1 MQAFLG
7 RLLLVLIALSAA
19 CAPTA
24 SPAPGTGQPTGGQQQ
39 PSGPRRAADQTLRVG
54 TSANPSTLTPE
65 AAATNITLYSFQFD
79 NLVNLDANYNLKPS
93 AAEKWEILPDNSAW
107 RWTLRKDLVFGNGDK
122 ATAEDVVNWIQT
134 LLQPS
139 PANTVGN
146 QLVFVSGA
154 RVVDEYTF
162 DVQIKQRDFSMPYM
176 GANIFVVSKKV
187 MEQVGGPRELAA
199 NPKGAGTGPYEFV
212 EYRQGD
218 VVVYRLRSDAHPWR
232 KPIATEVRWRVIPE
246 QAQRVNGLRTGELDI
261 ALLVSNVELIDQ
273 AKRDNIKIDARPDS
287 YTNIIFDQKTIANTP
302 LADKRVRQAMN
313 YAVDKEAIARTLYR
327 GYGVPIGQLAVPGT
341 LNFND
346 QVKPYPFDVAQ
357 AKRLLAEAGYPN
369 GFKLQGVD
377 ISASEFAP
385 LFQAVQS
392 AHRDIGVEYEITPN
406 EFGQYVQ
413 IALGQRQRKEM
424 ISAGGNNP
432 NGIFTFTWQFLK
444 CDRPPTLVIWCV
456 PEMDR
461 LLSQA
466 YAESDPARRKQ
477 LLQEAGKAWADEVP
491 MIFLIATSSF
501 VLSGPK
507 VEGFVREVPAY
518 YTLDG
523 VYRVE

>member
-1 MQAFLG
+1 MRALLG
-7 RLLLVLIALSAA
+7 RLLLGAVALSAA
-19 CAPTA
+19 CSPAVAPTP
-24 SPAPGTGQPTGGQQQ
+24 STDQQTGGQQ

-65 AAATNITLYSFQFD
+65 GASTNITMYSLQFD
-79 NLVNLDANYNLKPS
+79 NLVNLDASYNLKPS

-107 RWTLRKDLVFGNGDK
+107 RWTLRKDLVFGNGEK

-162 DVQIKQRDFSMPYM
+162 DVLIKQRDFSMPYM
-176 GANIFVVSKKV
+176 GANIFVVSKKA
-187 MEQVGGPRELAA
+187 MEQAGGPRELSS

-218 VVVYRLRSDAHPWR
+218 SVVFRLKSTPHPWR

-246 QAQRVNGLRTGELDI
+246 QGQRVNGLRTGELDL
-261 ALLVSNVELIDQ
+261 ALGVSNPELIDQ
-273 AKRDNIKIDARPDS
+273 AKRDNIKVDAKPDS
-287 YTNIIFDQKTIANTP
+287 YGNIIFDQKTIASTP
-302 LADKRVRQAMN
+302 LVDKRVRQAMN

-327 GYGVPIGQLAVPGT
+327 GYGVPIGQLSVPGT
-341 LNFND
+341 LNYNE
-346 QVKPYPFDVAQ
+346 QVKPYPYDPAM

-369 GFKLQGVD
+369 GFKLQGLD
-377 ISASEFAP
+377 FSAGESAA
-385 LFQAVQS
+385 LFQAVQGQ
-392 AHRDIGVEYEITPN
+392 HREIGVEYEIFPN
-406 EFGQYVQ
+406 EFGQFVQ
-413 IALGQRQRKEM
+413 VALGQRQRKEM

-444 CDRPPTLVIWCV
+444 CDRPPALVIWCV

-461 LLSQA
+461 ILSQA
-466 YAESDPARRKQ
+466 YAEADPNRRRQ

-491 MIFLIATSSF
+491 MVFLIATSSF
-501 VLSGPK
+501 VLSGAK
-507 VEGFVREVPAY
+507 VEGFAREVPAY
-518 YTLDG
+518 YTLDS